1 MTLALIQTRDIN
13 ASVKKELSMM
23 LLQCSSLA
31 LLLVGVISSAIAG
44 EASYHVCTDAKGR
57 KNFTTD
63 PCSSNQSSETKKY
76 STPNKEVQLKTS
88 KTAQV
93 TSDNANRSTTHDLN
107 PPVSAKE
114 SKKDK
119 IFREIKADN
128 EKRDLERKIIKSKR
142 KLAKY
147 EAELTEE
154 LKQVEVKNKKPKHK
168 GDYVMWQQAIN
179 SEKSSITDK
188 YRMFMDSE
196 NSTLKYLRGRL
207 SRY

>member
-1 MTLALIQTRDIN
+1 
-13 ASVKKELSMM
+13 MM
-23 LLQCSSLA
+23 LLQGSSLVF
-31 LLLVGVISSAIAG
+31 LLVGVISSAIAG
-44 EASYHVCTDAKGR
+44 EGSYHVCTDAKGR
-57 KNFTTD
+57 KNFTTE
-63 PCSSNQSSETKKY
+63 PCSKNQSSETKKY
-76 STPNKEVQLKTS
+76 STPNKEVQLRAS

-93 TSDNANRSTTHDLN
+93 TSDNENRTTHNLN
-107 PPVSAKE
+107 PPVSTKE

-142 KLAKY
+142 KLVKY

-154 LKQVEVKNKKPKHK
+154 LKQVEVKNKKPKRK